1 MKISN
6 SSKPDIQYPCR
17 WQFRL
22 IGESREAILDAIHT
36 SVDIAACEIAEGNAS
51 SSGRYL
57 SLNLELTVNDEAER
71 LQFYQV
77 LSKHPA
83 IRVVL

>member
-1 MKISN
+1 MKASN
-6 SSKPDIQYPCR
+6 SCKPDIQYPCR

-22 IGESREAILDAIHT
+22 IGENREAIIDAIHT
-36 SVDIAACEIAEGNAS
+36 SVDISACKISEGNAS
-51 SSGRYL
+51 SGGRYL

-71 LQFYQV
+71 LQIYQV